1 MFERLGRAIVQHRA
15 RVLVIFLV
23 TFISAGAIG
32 SLAFGRL
39 DSGGYTN
46 PNSESAK
53 AYKYLQ
59 ENFNIEDPSV
69 VLVVDSGS
77 ISVDDTTV
85 VSDVLSLTAEIKQI
99 KNVSKTFSYWDMKA
113 PQLKSSDGKSAYL
126 FIYSA
131 DVDWGNI
138 QDLGKRIQAKYD
150 GEYESLKIYADLS
163 EL

>member
-1 MFERLGRAIVQHRA
+1 MFERLGRAIVQRRA

-23 TFISAGAIG
+23 TFIGAGAIG

-77 ISVDDTTV
+77 RSVDD
-85 VSDVLSLTAEIKQI
+85 LSLIHI
-99 KNVSKTFSYWDMKA
+99 
-113 PQLKSSDGKSAYL
+113 
-126 FIYSA
+126 
-131 DVDWGNI
+131 
-138 QDLGKRIQAKYD
+138 
-150 GEYESLKIYADLS
+150 
-163 EL
+163 

>member
-1 MFERLGRAIVQHRA
+1 MFERLGRAIVQRRA

-59 ENFNIEDPSV
+59 ENFNIEDPAV

-77 ISVDDTTV
+77 RSVDDTTV
-85 VSDVLSLTAEIKQI
+85 VSEVLALTAELKQI
-99 KNVSKTFSYWDMKA
+99 K
-113 PQLKSSDGKSAYL
+113 
-126 FIYSA
+126 
-131 DVDWGNI
+131 
-138 QDLGKRIQAKYD
+138 
-150 GEYESLKIYADLS
+150 
-163 EL
+163 